1 MPFAL
6 PTLTT
11 WTVRLLAVEAAAEEV
26 VDAAVGELGH
36 WF

>member
-1 MPFAL
+1 
-6 PTLTT
+6 LTT

-26 VDAAVGELGH
+26 VVDAAVGELGH